1 MPHVLQ
7 GLGCLLS
14 GALWPL
20 HYSVASFPNITC
32 CLRFPWQDGR
42 FYCTWWRRTTAADKA
57 GSTRLNA
64 WQLFLFPLVLLS
76 AEALSSRHGN
86 MPFPKTLPD
95 VMTNTTQ
102 QDRGVNLWRDSWPV
116 RNRRWERADSL
127 VHSISSPTIAACERM
142 FHVACQDMAH
152 SHASCEA
159 VPVPR
164 CFCFL
169 ASLSHLLVSLIHSYS
184 HWLHS
189 FQVKLL
195 RFNL

>member
-1 MPHVLQ
+1 MHLLTFTWCHVLQ

-76 AEALSSRHGN
+76 AERWAVGMRYA
-86 MPFPKTLPD
+86 FPKDSSD

-127 VHSISSPTIAACERM
+127 VHSHLIPNYCSVRTDVPCGLPGHGPSHAFLWSCASPTL
-142 FHVACQDMAH
+142 FLL
-152 SHASCEA
+152 
-159 VPVPR
+159 P
-164 CFCFL
+164 CFL
-169 ASLSHLLVSLIHSYS
+169 VSSAGFS
-184 HWLHS
+184 HS
-189 FQVKLL
+189 FL
-195 RFNL
+195 